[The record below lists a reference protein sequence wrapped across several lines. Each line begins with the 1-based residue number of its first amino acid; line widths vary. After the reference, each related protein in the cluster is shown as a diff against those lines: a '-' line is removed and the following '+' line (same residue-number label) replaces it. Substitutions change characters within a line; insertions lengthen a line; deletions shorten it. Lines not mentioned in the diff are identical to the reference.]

1 MFVHARFALTLALA
15 MLSANASAETRWQR
29 VSADG
34 RKVGHNLITRTVDER
49 GVLEREELEV
59 QLGASARR
67 VRYRAT
73 IEFDS
78 APDGSLR
85 RLSREIR
92 TPEGHSRVVAEREGN
107 HLVVTSGIGRRLHR
121 TVLENAAVDLKS
133 AEFARAWLAAA
144 GRGENPAP
152 LVYRTWDPTKLSVTE
167 IELRANQAGETN
179 VERRVRSAQ
188 GVSGARQRVDAQGNV
203 IYELMSFGAYDF
215 EVEDAPEH
223 DARAGN
229 EVFDHIAPLLRKSPY
244 RIPVGDM
251 RRKIRYAFDN
261 AGWAAEIPAG
271 AGQRTWTEGQT
282 TWIQVCASCAPDPV
296 TLTDAERSAALRPSE
311 WLQSADAKLVRR
323 ATALTE
329 RSRDSTTRMKRLTS
343 FVRGHMGTR
352 VDMLGYGSAL
362 EALESRRGDCT
373 EYAVLLAAL
382 GRAAGIP
389 TRIAIG
395 QVYARQFEGSRHV
408 FVPHAWVQAWT
419 GSGWESFDAAIG
431 TFDSTHLAFVTSY
444 DGSPLNH
451 YAGVQLSREMKMTSA
466 ARVVPKKPAS

>member
-1 MFVHARFALTLALA
+1 MFVHARFALTLGLAVVSAAALA
-15 MLSANASAETRWQR
+15 DTRWQR

-34 RKVGHNLITRTVDER
+34 RKVGHNVITRTVDER
-49 GVLEREELEV
+49 GVLETEKLDV

-73 IEFDS
+73 LEYDS

-107 HLVVTSGIGRRLHR
+107 HLVVTSGVGRRQHR

-133 AEFARAWLAAA
+133 AEFARSWLAAA
-144 GRGENPAP
+144 GRGDNPAP

-188 GVSGARQRVDAQGNV
+188 GVSGARQRVDARGLV
-203 IYELMSFGAYDF
+203 IYEIMSFGAYDF
-215 EVEDAPEH
+215 EVEDAPER
-223 DARAGN
+223 DARARN

-244 RIPVGDM
+244 RIPGGDM

-261 AGWAAEIPAG
+261 QGSAAEIPAG

-282 TWIQVCASCAPDPV
+282 TWIQVCASCPPDPV
-296 TLTDAERSAALRPSE
+296 SLTDAERSAALQPSE
-311 WLQSADAKLVRR
+311 WLQSADPKLVRR
-323 ATALTE
+323 ATALTAGA
-329 RSRDSTTRMKRLTS
+329 RDSTVKMRRLTS
-343 FVRGHMGTR
+343 FVRGHMGSR

-362 EALESRRGDCT
+362 EAYESRRGDCT

-395 QVYARQFEGSRHV
+395 QVYARQFEGARHV

-431 TFDSTHLAFVTSY
+431 AFDSTHLAFVASY
-444 DGSPLNH
+444 DGSPLTH
-451 YAGVQLSREMKMTSA
+451 YAGVQSSRAMKMTSA
-466 ARVVPKKPAS
+466 ARVVPKKPAN